1 MRIYVCT
8 SISRALPLAFSPS
21 FPSYPLL
28 RSLGRHVFSF
38 FHLAATTSVLP
49 ITRRRSN
56 ERQNRREK
64 IIRDLDPASF
74 FSPQQLMY
82 AYITYMLYIHISV
95 YIMCIYYI
103 CIIIYTHIYLV
114 RWKNLFTSFL
124 TNISAIINAIEIRYM
139 SRIIPWRIRRQRVY
153 SRRLMFDKIRTKVT
167 KARRWFIIDFCSQ
180 TA

>member
-1 MRIYVCT
+1 MLIYVCT

-38 FHLAATTSVLP
+38 LHLAATTSVLP

-74 FSPQQLMY
+74 FSPQQLMS
-82 AYITYMLYIHISV
+82 L

-167 KARRWFIIDFCSQ
+167 KAHRWFIIDFCSQ

>member
-38 FHLAATTSVLP
+38 LHLAATTSVLP

-74 FSPQQLMY
+74 FSPQQLMS
-82 AYITYMLYIHISV
+82 L

-103 CIIIYTHIYLV
+103 RIIIYTHIYLV

>member
-38 FHLAATTSVLP
+38 LHLAATTSVLP

-64 IIRDLDPASF
+64 IIKDLDPASF
-74 FSPQQLMY
+74 FSPQQLMS
-82 AYITYMLYIHISV
+82 L

-103 CIIIYTHIYLV
+103 RIIIYTHIYLV

>member
-56 ERQNRREK
+56 ERQNRRER

-74 FSPQQLMY
+74 FSPQQLMS
-82 AYITYMLYIHISV
+82 L

-124 TNISAIINAIEIRYM
+124 TNISAIINAIETRYM

>member
-74 FSPQQLMY
+74 FSPQQLM
-82 AYITYMLYIHISV
+82 SP

>member
-56 ERQNRREK
+56 ERQNRRER

-74 FSPQQLMY
+74 FSPQQLMS
-82 AYITYMLYIHISV
+82 L

-103 CIIIYTHIYLV
+103 RIIIYTHIYLV

-124 TNISAIINAIEIRYM
+124 TNISAIINAIEIRYI

>member
-74 FSPQQLMY
+74 FSPQQLMS
-82 AYITYMLYIHISV
+82 L

-103 CIIIYTHIYLV
+103 RIIIYTYIYLV

>member
-74 FSPQQLMY
+74 FSPQQLM
-82 AYITYMLYIHISV
+82 SP

-124 TNISAIINAIEIRYM
+124 TNISPIINAIEIRYM

>member
-64 IIRDLDPASF
+64 IIKDLDPASF
-74 FSPQQLMY
+74 FSPQQL
-82 AYITYMLYIHISV
+82 ISL

-103 CIIIYTHIYLV
+103 RIIIYTHIYLV

>member
-64 IIRDLDPASF
+64 IIKDLDPASF
-74 FSPQQLMY
+74 FSPQQLMS
-82 AYITYMLYIHISV
+82 L

-103 CIIIYTHIYLV
+103 RIIIYTHIYLV

>member
-74 FSPQQLMY
+74 FSPQQLMS
-82 AYITYMLYIHISV
+82 L

>member
-74 FSPQQLMY
+74 FSPQQL
-82 AYITYMLYIHISV
+82 ISL

-103 CIIIYTHIYLV
+103 RIIIYTHIYLV

>member
-74 FSPQQLMY
+74 FSPQQLMS
-82 AYITYMLYIHISV
+82 LYIM
-95 YIMCIYYI
+95 YIYYI
-103 CIIIYTHIYLV
+103 RIIIYTHIYLV

>member
-28 RSLGRHVFSF
+28 RSPGRHVFSF

-74 FSPQQLMY
+74 FSPQQLMS
-82 AYITYMLYIHISV
+82 L

>member
-74 FSPQQLMY
+74 FSPQQLMS
-82 AYITYMLYIHISV
+82 L

-103 CIIIYTHIYLV
+103 RIIIYTHIYLV

>member
-38 FHLAATTSVLP
+38 LHLAATTSVLP

-74 FSPQQLMY
+74 FSPQQLMS
-82 AYITYMLYIHISV
+82 L